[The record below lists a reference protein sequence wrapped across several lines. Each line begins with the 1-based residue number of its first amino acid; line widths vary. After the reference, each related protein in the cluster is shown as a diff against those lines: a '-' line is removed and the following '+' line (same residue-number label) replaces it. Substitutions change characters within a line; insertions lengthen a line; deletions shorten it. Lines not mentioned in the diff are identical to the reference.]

1 MSFIIGQTVIV
12 LSQNHSVVLFW
23 LWCLFI
29 AKEKQKSFNVS
40 FAQRRDHVVGKNP
53 PSYAKIGIAFR
64 NAILFIKEK
73 GLLSEYYQ
81 FCSERRRLERQKRKE
96 KLHDN

>member
-1 MSFIIGQTVIV
+1 MSFIIGPTAIV
-12 LSQNHSVVLFW
+12 SYQNLFGVLFW
-23 LWCLFI
+23 RWFLFTD
-29 AKEKQKSFNVS
+29 KGRQKSFNVS

-73 GLLSEYYQ
+73 GLVTEFNQ
-81 FCSERRRLERQKRKE
+81 FCSERRRLQRQKSKE

>member
-1 MSFIIGQTVIV
+1 M
-12 LSQNHSVVLFW
+12 
-23 LWCLFI
+23 
-29 AKEKQKSFNVS
+29 
-40 FAQRRDHVVGKNP
+40 VGKNP

-81 FCSERRRLERQKRKE
+81 FCSERRRLQKQKSRE
-96 KLHDN
+96 KRHDN